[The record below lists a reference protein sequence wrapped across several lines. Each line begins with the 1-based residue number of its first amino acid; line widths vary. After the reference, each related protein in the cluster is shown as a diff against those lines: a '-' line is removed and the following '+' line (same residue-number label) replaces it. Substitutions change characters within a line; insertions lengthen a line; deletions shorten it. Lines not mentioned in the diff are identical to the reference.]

1 MILELPQNTSRAS
14 IHDQHVLSLK
24 TVTSSYPHPRPS
36 LALEAAPYG
45 LGRSPN
51 IRRGEF
57 KFYLM
62 WLEIFCS
69 VNMDLVI
76 HFQFATIMSCQP
88 KTSITILSKPHSRKT
103 VGVSPTTLT
112 TWRGR
117 DVFVDLGAEMIA
129 AEKDN
134 VRIAVEVKSFTAKS
148 EITELERAIGQYIL
162 YQKILQR
169 RDAQRMLFLAIPHA
183 ILTNLFEDSF
193 GEILL
198 TDNSFRIFG
207 FDPIKSEVTKWIPN
221 RP

>member
-1 MILELPQNTSRAS
+1 MPAKDLY
-14 IHDQHVLSLK
+14 HDIVK
-24 TVTSSYPHPRPS
+24 V
-36 LALEAAPYG
+36 ALEKDGWRITHDPYH
-45 LGRSPN
+45 
-51 IRRGEF
+51 
-57 KFYLM
+57 M
-62 WLEIFCS
+62 
-69 VNMDLVI
+69 
-76 HFQFATIMSCQP
+76 A
-88 KTSITILSKPHSRKT
+88 
-103 VGVSPTTLT
+103 
-112 TWRGR
+112 WRGR

-169 RDAQRMLFLAIPHA
+169 RDAQRMLFLAVPHA

-207 FDPIKSEVTKWIPN
+207 FDPIKSEVTKWISN